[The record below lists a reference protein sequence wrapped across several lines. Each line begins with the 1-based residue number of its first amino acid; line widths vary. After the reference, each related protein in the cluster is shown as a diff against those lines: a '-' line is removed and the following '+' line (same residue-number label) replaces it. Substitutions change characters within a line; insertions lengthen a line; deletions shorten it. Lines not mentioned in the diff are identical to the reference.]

1 MINLECN
8 YMGLKLR
15 NPLIAG
21 SSGLTNAV
29 ENIVEIERNGA
40 GAVVL
45 KSLFEEQ
52 IHNATDPVFLRGAAF
67 YQEPEDYIRNF
78 SRPDDLNGYLN
89 LIRMAKKSVSIP
101 VIASVNC
108 ISDLGWVSY
117 AKQIEDAGADGLEL
131 NISVLP
137 SDPGKEGTDN
147 EKTYFSITEKV
158 LKEIT
163 IPLAVKVSYYFS
175 DLAKTLNLLS
185 QTGIKGLV
193 LFNRFFSPDFDI
205 EREEVKTTFVF
216 STPSDIAISLRWIA
230 MLSPIVTCDLCAS
243 TGVHDG
249 TGLVKQLLAGAH
261 GVQIASVLYQKGFLE
276 IASMI
281 DYLENWMERHG
292 YRTIEDFRGKLAGSV
307 AINPAAYERVLF
319 MKHFSGIE

>member
-29 ENIVEIERNGA
+29 ENIVEIESNGA

-52 IHNATDPVFLRGAAF
+52 IHNAADSVLLPGATL

-78 SRPDDLNGYLN
+78 SRPDDLTGYLD
-89 LIRMAKKSVSIP
+89 LIRKAKKSVSIP
-101 VIASVNC
+101 VVASIHC

-117 AKQIEDAGADGLEL
+117 AKQIEEVGADGLEL
-131 NISVLP
+131 NISVSP
-137 SDPGKEGTDN
+137 SDPEKEGADN
-147 EKTYFSITEKV
+147 EKTYFSIAEKI
-158 LKEIT
+158 LKELT
-163 IPLAVKVSYYFS
+163 IPIAVKVSYYFS

-185 QTGIKGLV
+185 QTGIKGMV
-193 LFNRFFSPDFDI
+193 LFNRFYSPDFDI
-205 EREEVKTTFVF
+205 EREEAKTTFVF

-230 MLSPIVTCDLCAS
+230 MLSPIVKCDLCAS

-249 TGLVKQLLAGAH
+249 AGLIKQLLAGAR
-261 GVQIASVLYQKGFLE
+261 GVQIASVLYQKGFRE

-281 DYLENWMERHG
+281 NYLENWMERHG
-292 YRTIEDFRGKLAGSV
+292 YRTLDDFRGKLAGSALV
-307 AINPAAYERVLF
+307 NPASNERVLF

>member
-1 MINLECN
+1 
-8 YMGLKLR
+8 MGLKLR
-15 NPLIAG
+15 NPLIVG

-52 IHNATDPVFLRGAAF
+52 IHNAADPVLSRGAAL

-78 SRPDDLNGYLN
+78 SRPEDLNGYID
-89 LIRMAKKSVSIP
+89 LIRKAKKSVSIP
-101 VIASVNC
+101 VIASINC
-108 ISDLGWVSY
+108 ISDQGWVSY
-117 AKQIEDAGADGLEL
+117 AKKIEEAGADGLEL

-137 SDPGKEGTDN
+137 SDPEKKGTDN
-147 EKTYFSITEKV
+147 EKTYFRITEKI
-158 LKEIT
+158 LKELT
-163 IPLAVKVSYYFS
+163 IPVAVKVSYYFS
-175 DLAKTLNLLS
+175 DLAKTLNKLS
-185 QTGIKGLV
+185 KTGIKGMV
-193 LFNRFFSPDFDI
+193 LFNRFYSPDFDI
-205 EREEVKTTFVF
+205 EREEAKTTFVF

-230 MLSPIVTCDLCAS
+230 MLSPIVKCDLCAS

-249 TGLVKQLLAGAH
+249 TGLVKQLLAGAR
-261 GVQIASVLYQKGFLE
+261 GVQIASVLYQKGFME

-281 DYLENWMERHG
+281 DYLENWMDRHG
-292 YRTIEDFRGKLAGSV
+292 YRKLDDFRGKLAGSALV
-307 AINPAAYERVLF
+307 NPASNERVLF